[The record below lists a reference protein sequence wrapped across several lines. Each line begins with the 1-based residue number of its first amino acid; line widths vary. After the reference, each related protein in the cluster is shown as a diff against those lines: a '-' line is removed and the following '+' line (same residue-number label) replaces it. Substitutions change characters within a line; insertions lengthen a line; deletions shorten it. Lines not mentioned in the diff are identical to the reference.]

1 MSGMTYLDLD
11 LMFTRSEAGYRVQ
24 VLRSPAG
31 DGQQA
36 VFDEPF
42 SEMELENFALKVGRF
57 RARTRRVE
65 SAPVAAAKDVGSRLY
80 NAVFADAVHECL
92 RRSLDH
98 ARDQNAQLRIRL
110 RLSDCPELANLP
122 WEMLYDRGDDWFIA
136 LSNATPVVRYIQLP
150 DPPRALHVALPLRVL
165 VIRSEPVDYP
175 RLDLD
180 AEWAQVAEA
189 LRELTDAGAI
199 DFTELT
205 SPTMSDLRRALQR
218 SSFHVLHYMGH
229 GGFDEQN
236 GGVLLFADR
245 TGHSVPVSAGDLGV
259 LLRDHSSMRLA
270 VLNACEGARTDPAD
284 PFAGVAE
291 TLVRRGIP
299 AVVAMQFE
307 FSDDAAIEFA
317 PALYGALAE
326 GLPVDAAVG
335 EARKAVYTVS
345 PLEWATPVLYL
356 RAADGQLFDITQE
369 TPPPPP
375 PATPPPGL
383 HGDPP
388 EPSANVHEGLTAEQ
402 YLAQADFFCEHQG
415 YAEAE
420 AAYRAAIAL
429 DPASARSYAGLAA
442 ALHGLQ
448 RHTEA
453 DFAYQ
458 GAIRLDP
465 SLAPARRNPWLA
477 QVYASARN
485 AEDNGDW
492 GTAIAEYRRIV
503 QADSAYQDAR
513 IRLDNCQRQH
523 VAGRPRGQQ
532 TTTTGAQGPSLGE
545 DGGNSPT
552 YGADTKA
559 VSQATIILT
568 REGGKVAYAARAF
581 HLIVDGNKTGTIRA
595 GERSEFAVA
604 AGTHRIKLRVDY
616 LSSPESVVTL
626 SNGERASFVCGIA
639 RLGTSIKLHR
649 E

>member
-1 MSGMTYLDLD
+1 MSGLTYLDLD
-11 LMFTRSEAGYRVQ
+11 LMFTRDETGYRVK
-24 VLRSPAG
+24 VVRSPAG
-31 DGQQA
+31 DGQSA
-36 VFDEPF
+36 VFDAPF
-42 SEMELENFALKVGRF
+42 TELEIENFALKVGRS

-80 NAVFADAVHECL
+80 NAVFADEVHECL

-98 ARDQNAQLRIRL
+98 ARDQDAPLRIRL

-122 WEMLYDRGDDWFIA
+122 WEMLYDQGDDWFIA
-136 LSNATPVVRYIQLP
+136 LSNTTPVVRYIQLP

-165 VIRSEPVDYP
+165 VIRSEPTDYP

-199 DFTELT
+199 DFTELA

-218 SSFHVLHYMGH
+218 NSFHVLHYMGH

-245 TGHSVPVSAGDLGV
+245 TGHSVPVTAGDLGV

-317 PALYGALAE
+317 PALYSALAA
-326 GLPVDAAVG
+326 GLPVDAAVS

-345 PLEWATPVLYL
+345 PVEWATPVLYL
-356 RAADGQLFDITQE
+356 RAADGQLFDIIQE
-369 TPPPPP
+369 TPLPPR
-375 PATPPPGL
+375 PGCDWPGP
-383 HGDPP
+383 HGNAQK
-388 EPSANVHEGLTAEQ
+388 PSANVHEGLTAEQ
-402 YLAQADFFCEHQG
+402 HLAQADFFCEHQR

-442 ALHGLQ
+442 ALRGME
-448 RHTEA
+448 RHSEA

-465 SLAPARRNPWLA
+465 SLTPAHDIPPGHPNPPPRSTGPPPQATAESPPAEPVGEREAKATSLDPTLA
-477 QVYASARN
+477 AGHGSLHDSGQK
-485 AEDNGDW
+485 EIT
-492 GTAIAEYRRIV
+492 GTAVISLERKREY
-503 QADSAYQDAR
+503 DSSGVAWTVLIDGNSVGQ
-513 IRLDNCQRQH
+513 IRLGQRREYH
-523 VAGRPRGQQ
+523 VAP
-532 TTTTGAQGPSLGE
+532 
-545 DGGNSPT
+545 
-552 YGADTKA
+552 
-559 VSQATIILT
+559 
-568 REGGKVAYAARAF
+568 
-581 HLIVDGNKTGTIRA
+581 
-595 GERSEFAVA
+595 
-604 AGTHRIKLRVDY
+604 GTHRFQL
-616 LSSPESVVTL
+616 LASSWSSQVELVTL
-626 SNGERASFVCGIA
+626 SADEHARYLCRVTSPLTLGSTFSARAWRNKYSEPKDT
-639 RLGTSIKLHR
+639 RIKLER

>member
-1 MSGMTYLDLD
+1 MSGLTYLDLD
-11 LMFTRSEAGYRVQ
+11 LMFTRGERGYRVQ

-31 DGQQA
+31 DGQLA

-42 SEMELENFALKVGRF
+42 TELELENFALKVGRF

-122 WEMLYDRGDDWFIA
+122 WELLYDQGDDWFIA

-165 VIRSEPVDYP
+165 VIRSEPTDYP

-180 AEWAQVAEA
+180 GEWSQVTDA

-199 DFTELT
+199 DFTELA
-205 SPTMSDLRRALQR
+205 SPTMSDLRRVLQR
-218 SSFHVLHYMGH
+218 GSFHVLHYMGH
-229 GGFDEQN
+229 GGFDEQH

-245 TGHSVPVSAGDLGV
+245 TGRSVPVTAGDLGV

-317 PALYGALAE
+317 PALYGALAA
-326 GLPVDAAVG
+326 GLPVDAAVS

-356 RAADGQLFDITQE
+356 RAADGQLFEITQD
-369 TPPPPP
+369 TPD
-375 PATPPPGL
+375 PPGEQQP
-383 HGDPP
+383 DPRVDTGK
-388 EPSANVHEGLTAEQ
+388 PSARGHAGPTAEQ
-402 YLAQADFFCEHQG
+402 HLAQADFFCEHQR

-420 AAYRAAIAL
+420 TAYRTAIAL
-429 DPASARSYAGLAA
+429 DTSSARSYAGLAA
-442 ALHGLQ
+442 ALRGLQ
-448 RHTEA
+448 RHAEA

-458 GAIRLDP
+458 VAVQLDP
-465 SLAPARRNPWLA
+465 SLPPVRRNPWLT
-477 QVYASARN
+477 QVYASARK
-485 AEDNGDW
+485 AEDSGDW
-492 GTAIAEYRRIV
+492 GTAIAEYSRII
-503 QADSAYQDAR
+503 QADSAYQDVQ
-513 IRLDNCQRQH
+513 IRLNNCQRQH
-523 VAGRPRGQQ
+523 VASRPPGQQ
-532 TTTTGAQGPSLGE
+532 TTTTGAQGPSPGE
-545 DGGNSPT
+545 GGGNSPT
-552 YGADTKA
+552 SEADTKA
-559 VSQATIILT
+559 VSRATIVIR
-568 REGGKVAYAARAF
+568 REGGKVAYSARAF
-581 HLIVDGNKTGTIRA
+581 QLIVDGNKAGTIRA

-604 AGTHRIKLRVDY
+604 SGTHRIKLRVDY
-616 LSSPESVVTL
+616 LSSPELVVAL
-626 SNGERASFVCGIA
+626 STGERASFVCGIA
-639 RLGTSIKLHR
+639 RLGTLIKLER
-649 E
+649 L

>member
-1 MSGMTYLDLD
+1 MSGLTYLDLD
-11 LMFTRSEAGYRVQ
+11 LMFTRGEVGYRVQ

-31 DGQQA
+31 DGQLA

-42 SEMELENFALKVGRF
+42 TELELENFALKVGRS

-80 NAVFADAVHECL
+80 NAVFAGAVHECL

-122 WEMLYDRGDDWFIA
+122 WEMLYDQGDDWFIA

-165 VIRSEPVDYP
+165 VIRSEPTDYP

-180 AEWAQVAEA
+180 AEWGQVAEA

-199 DFTELT
+199 DFTELA

-245 TGHSVPVSAGDLGV
+245 TGHSVAVTAGDLGV
-259 LLRDHSSMRLA
+259 LLHDHSSMRLA

-317 PALYGALAE
+317 PALYSALAA

-345 PLEWATPVLYL
+345 ALEWATPVLYL
-356 RAADGQLFDITQE
+356 RAADSQLFDITQQ
-369 TPPPPP
+369 TPLPP
-375 PATPPPGL
+375 PADKQQPGPQ
-383 HGDPP
+383 GNPQ

-402 YLAQADFFCEHQG
+402 HLAQADFFCHHQRH
-415 YAEAE
+415 AEAE

-442 ALHGLQ
+442 ALHGME
-448 RHTEA
+448 RNAEA

-458 GAIRLDP
+458 AAIRLDP
-465 SLAPARRNPWLA
+465 SLTPAHDIPPGQPNPPPR
-477 QVYASARN
+477 S
-485 AEDNGDW
+485 
-492 GTAIAEYRRIV
+492 
-503 QADSAYQDAR
+503 
-513 IRLDNCQRQH
+513 
-523 VAGRPRGQQ
+523 GRPVA
-532 TTTTGAQGPSLGE
+532 TGDRRE
-545 DGGNSPT
+545 SPP
-552 YGADTKA
+552 AEP
-559 VSQATIILT
+559 V
-568 REGGKVAYAARAF
+568 
-581 HLIVDGNKTGTIRA
+581 
-595 GERSEFAVA
+595 GERKAEA
-604 AGTHRIKLRVDY
+604 T
-616 LSSPESVVTL
+616 SPRSY
-626 SNGERASFVCGIA
+626 A
-639 RLGTSIKLHR
+639 RCWIWQPA
-649 E
+649 